1 MSLIANRLPLGAD
14 NHAKLTSLA
23 PKGVIQ
29 SIAATWRG
37 NLESLTDLN
46 AKGIVTD
53 LQIASQHN
61 KTMLGEGENLHE
73 DLGRP
78 GVRGARVEFEFNT
91 NGGTAK
97 VDIEKGE
104 LDVPG
109 VFEEPVVPVDKLTAE
124 VQWLVSPGTNAKAP
138 EEKKI
143 EVKITNLYQFL
154 QINNFNYNNR
164 DVGSQIG
171 TAQFLNLKNN
181 LP

>member
-1 MSLIANRLPLGAD
+1 MAAVDSAGEFRADKLDLATLSLIANRLPLGAQ
-14 NHAKLTSLA
+14 NHANLTSLA

-37 NLESLTDLN
+37 NLEVMTELN

-78 GVRGARVEFEFNT
+78 GVRGARVEFEFNL

-97 VDIEKGE
+97 VDIYPMHLMKAILTNDFERIEGLGIYE
-104 LDVPG
+104 LSEEDVALCEFVCTSKQP
-109 VFEEPVVPVDKLTAE
+109 
-124 VQWLVSPGTNAKAP
+124 
-138 EEKKI
+138 
-143 EVKITNLYQFL
+143 L
-154 QINNFNYNNR
+154 QEILR
-164 DVGSQIG
+164 DGLELMHGQS
-171 TAQFLNLKNN
+171 
-181 LP
+181 